1 MTVYTAPAALGPY
14 TARGVLDPPPA
25 DARTAAADASAG
37 SRAAVKAPPPL
48 SLADA
53 PCSAHAQQ
61 SNIFA
66 YTNGAGETQYGWYG
80 DRWQS
85 APDGVKGHDFTYWS
99 PLAFAADGNITAFA
113 WVDNFTITVSHP

>member
-1 MTVYTAPAALGPY
+1 MRSSPTFSRTQTAP
-14 TARGVLDPPPA
+14 D
-25 DARTAAADASAG
+25 
-37 SRAAVKAPPPL
+37 
-48 SLADA
+48 
-53 PCSAHAQQ
+53 
-61 SNIFA
+61 
-66 YTNGAGETQYGWYG
+66 GWYG